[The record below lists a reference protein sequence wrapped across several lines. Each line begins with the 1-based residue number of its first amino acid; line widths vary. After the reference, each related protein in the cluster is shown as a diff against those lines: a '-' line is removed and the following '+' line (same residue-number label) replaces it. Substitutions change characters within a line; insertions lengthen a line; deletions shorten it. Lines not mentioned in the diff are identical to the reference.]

1 VTISRAILWIQRAQ
15 SDARTAEAILTRR
28 VKLDDRNVGCHVALL
43 CAQSIEKCI
52 KGCLLLVGGEAK
64 LTHDI
69 ANIIDDILS
78 RVAAKRKSTGSEQNL
93 NGLFRSPGVRKRVTQ
108 LLAWTPGNA
117 TPEQPNYE
125 YPWPARVESE
135 VPTGHE
141 LFKDADEQSDW
152 VTHAKTLSDGAAKV
166 AEALR
171 RFQL

>member
-1 VTISRAILWIQRAQ
+1 MTISRAILWIQQAQ
-15 SDARTAEAILTRR
+15 SDARTAEAISTRR
-28 VKLDDRNVGCHVALL
+28 AKLDERDVGCHVALL

-64 LTHDI
+64 LTHDV
-69 ANIIDDILS
+69 ADIIDDLLG
-78 RVAAKRKSTGSEQNL
+78 RVAARKKSKGSEQNL
-93 NGLFRSPGVRKRVTQ
+93 NELFRSRGVRKQIAQ

-125 YPWPARVESE
+125 YPWPAHVETE

-141 LFKDADEQSDW
+141 LFKDLAEQSEW
-152 VTHAKTLSDGAAKV
+152 VIHAKMLSDGAAKV